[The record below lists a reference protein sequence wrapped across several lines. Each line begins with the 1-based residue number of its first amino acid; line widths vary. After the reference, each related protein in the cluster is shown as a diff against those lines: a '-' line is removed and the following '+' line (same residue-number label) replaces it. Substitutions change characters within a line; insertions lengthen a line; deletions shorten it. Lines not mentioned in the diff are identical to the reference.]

1 MIFTS
6 FYPRIIFILATISL
20 VLFTILAL
28 INTLFFRNEFLTML
42 SQLEQP
48 RIDRLFADLDKYY
61 ASEPGAEKIRAKID
75 SMFFEFNVELFDSAA
90 QRITGVYPKL
100 PELIVPEQSYE
111 LHEKKRLTGF
121 SRIYYNPN
129 SRSRFYAVKI
139 RLRFI
144 NTPISN
150 KIFFNFL
157 MSGIIVI
164 LVSAALG
171 YRLVAY
177 LINRL
182 DRLKT
187 GVSKL
192 AKGEFDVRLEDNG
205 NDEIAFL
212 ARSFNHMSRQLQKT
226 IESLEESNAARQ
238 RLLAH
243 ASHEIKSPLTSIK
256 GFIDIVEFMNIL
268 SKDQRQNLLPVVKK
282 DLNRVVKITNDM
294 LQLTRIRD
302 PQYHLNLKPIDLQ
315 EFLVEEHSYFG
326 NKASAIG
333 ALAVYTSS
341 IEGKVMLNTDSERL
355 SQILDNLWNNAL
367 KYGDLSHP
375 IRTAFG
381 LRGDMVEIKVA
392 NALVHRIDIPVEQLF
407 EPFYRGAATSDRVS
421 GSGLGLAIVKE
432 LMEKLNGAIETK
444 LTSAEIEISLLF
456 TPQ

>member
-1 MIFTS
+1 MNFTS
-6 FYPRIIFILATISL
+6 FYPRIIIILATISL
-20 VLFTILAL
+20 ALFTVLAL
-28 INTLFFRNEFLTML
+28 INTKFFRDEFLSLL

-48 RIDRLFADLDKYY
+48 RIDQLFIDLDAHY
-61 ASEPGAEKIRAKID
+61 AHESSPEKIRSKIE
-75 SMFFEFNVELFDSAA
+75 SMFFEFNVELFDSSE
-90 QRITGVYPKL
+90 QRITGVFPNL
-100 PELIVPEQSYE
+100 PELIVPEQSQE
-111 LHEKKRLTGF
+111 LLEKKRLTGF
-121 SRIYYNPN
+121 SKIYYNPN
-129 SRSRFYAVKI
+129 IHSRFHAIKI

-144 NTPISN
+144 DTPI
-150 KIFFNFL
+150 FNRVFYNFML
-157 MSGIIVI
+157 SGIIVI

-177 LINRL
+177 LNKRL

-192 AKGEFDVRLEDNG
+192 ANGEFDVRLEDNG
-205 NDEIAFL
+205 RDEIAFL
-212 ARSFNHMSRQLQKT
+212 AKSFNHMSRQLQKT

-268 SKDQRQNLLPVVKK
+268 SKDQQQNLLPVVKK

-302 PQYHLNLKPIDLQ
+302 PQYHLNSKPIDLQ
-315 EFLVEEHSYFG
+315 EFLLEEHSYFE

-333 ALAVYTSS
+333 ALAVYTSRVQ
-341 IEGKVMLNTDSERL
+341 GVMMLNTDSERL

-367 KYGDLSHP
+367 KYGDLRHP
-375 IRTAFG
+375 IQTTFG
-381 LRGDMVEIKVA
+381 LRGDSVDIAVA
-392 NALVHRIDIPVEQLF
+392 NALVHSIDIPVEQLF
-407 EPFYRGAATSDRVS
+407 EPFYRGASTSDRVS

-432 LMEKLNGAIETK
+432 LMEKLNGRIETN
-444 LTSAEIEISLLF
+444 LTSDAIEISLLF
-456 TPQ
+456 GNR